1 MEKLPILGRVTADEF
16 VGRAAE
22 LQQIVR
28 HASRPGARGLLLLL
42 APPAG
47 VSELLRQAF
56 DELFHQRGTVIP
68 VYFELTRNDV
78 TAVES
83 AKQFFQTFIR
93 QCVAFRRNDSALC
106 ESPATL
112 GDLVELAMPAD
123 YEWVERLVESYER
136 ELKSNDERALIRF
149 CFSAPQRVTAARVFT
164 MIDCV
169 QLAEQLGGK
178 VSLGTEIAD
187 VFMRAN
193 VPFTLAGLRRQLL
206 DVVHRTSDGLEAAE
220 VIRLERLNDED
231 ARSLVANIARRER
244 VAISDEAI
252 DLVVQQLDASPFFIT
267 ALIQAA
273 RDREFQLT
281 SFLSCQQL
289 YVDELMGGLINRH
302 FSAVLDEIVP
312 QPNVRKSL
320 LRVLYETAESD
331 GHKASLWTW
340 KKRLGVESEQFQ
352 RIMHGLHIHELA
364 NSSTTFVELGEAATV
379 WTDYLRTRYRI
390 EVAGE
395 ARAKVVADTLLG
407 VLKRAPRTM
416 ERKYRHQAALNLR
429 ALLSQFDCQRVPASL
444 LHYNKFSTAY
454 KGVSDEAMNA
464 GLDAEAELVRL
475 PQVAHAASCA
485 SFVAAM
491 REKCD
496 EERCAIAHGFE
507 GADYTPGNEV
517 VWLSV
522 EIDSKL
528 EASRELTAEWLERL
542 HGLVRECGF
551 ARVKLWLV
559 TPEGF
564 APDACELLEQNEA
577 YNSSRR
583 QLEALTARVH
593 PDAIRLRET
602 AAADEYEMIIP
613 MGDDTELIAAHT
625 AEQIARRI
633 NFRPEAINQIK
644 TAVVEACINAAEHS
658 LSPDRKIYQRFK
670 VESDKLVVTISSRG
684 VMVPTTAGKNGESV
698 DQTVAGEAGGI
709 KTKQKRGW
717 GLQLIKTLMDEV
729 EFESVDDGTRLR
741 MTKYVRS

>member
-1 MEKLPILGRVTADEF
+1 MEKHRILGRVAADEF

-56 DELFHQRGTVIP
+56 DELFNQRGTVIP

-78 TAVES
+78 TAVEA

-93 QCVAFRRNDSALC
+93 QFVAFRRHDPALC
-106 ESPATL
+106 ESPVTL

-123 YEWVERLVESYER
+123 YEWVERLVDSYER
-136 ELKSNDERALIRF
+136 ELKADDERALIRF
-149 CFSAPQRVTAARVFT
+149 CFSAPQRVTTARAFT

-169 QLAEQLGGK
+169 QLAEQLGGQ

-187 VFMRAN
+187 VFMRGN

-220 VIRLERLNDED
+220 IIRLDRLNDED
-231 ARSLVANIARRER
+231 ARSLVAHIARRER
-244 VAISDEAI
+244 VGISDEVI
-252 DLVVQQLDASPFFIT
+252 DLLVQQLDASPFFIT

-273 RDREFQLT
+273 RDRDVDLT
-281 SFLSCQQL
+281 SFLSCQKL

-302 FSAVLDEIVP
+302 FSAVLDEIVS

-331 GHKASLWTW
+331 GHKSSLWTW

-395 ARAKVVADTLLG
+395 ARALVVADTLVG

-416 ERKYRHQAALNLR
+416 ERKYRHQAALDLR

-444 LHYNKFSTAY
+444 LHYNKFRAAY
-454 KGVSDEAMNA
+454 RGVSDEAMNA

-485 SFVAAM
+485 SFVASM

-496 EERCAIAHGFE
+496 EERCAIGHGFE
-507 GADYTPGNEV
+507 GADYSPGKEV
-517 VWLSV
+517 VWLAV
-522 EIDSKL
+522 EIESKL

-542 HGLVRECGF
+542 NGLARECGLE
-551 ARVKLWLV
+551 RVKFWLV
-559 TPEGF
+559 APEGF
-564 APDACELLEQNEA
+564 APDACELLEQSEA
-577 YNSSRR
+577 YYSSRR
-583 QLEALTARVH
+583 QLEALTARIH
-593 PDAIRLRET
+593 PDAVRLRET
-602 AAADEYEMIIP
+602 AGADEYEMIIP

-684 VMVPTTAGKNGESV
+684 VMVPTTAGKNGEAV
-698 DQTVAGEAGGI
+698 DQMVEGDAGGV

-741 MTKYVRS
+741 MTKYVRN